1 MLRAVCA
8 FLRGLLASMSS
19 ERSTTTHHTPSRLLI
34 IWLAGF
40 SIIGLVAALVFFNLV
55 RDLVRGWNTTALTA
69 PATNGVTVTNPQTG
83 QTVVAEIPTWTG
95 VERVTVLL
103 LGIDER
109 KQETGP
115 FRTDTM
121 LLLTIDPVAK
131 TAGMLSIPRD
141 LWVQIPTM
149 DTEGKINTAH
159 FLGDAYNYPG
169 GGPALA
175 METVKQ
181 ELGIPADY
189 YVRFNFDSFE
199 KIVDAIGGVEICV
212 AETID
217 DPLYPALDNYGYDP
231 LHIDAGCQNMNGALA
246 LKYART
252 RHRGTDFDRAKRQ
265 QQVILA
271 IRDKVIKRNLLPQLV
286 AQAPSLLDT
295 LQHAIK
301 TNLTLDQMIQLAQL
315 ATQIDPKNIKQAT
328 IDENMVVAYNT
339 PTDPPQNVLVPIRE
353 KIRELREEFLNSVPT
368 ANSTGGTATP
378 ATTSARIVVENGTQ
392 INGLAAR
399 TGDRLKAAGYNIVE
413 VTSADRFDYKH
424 SQIVSYFGDTTIA
437 AAIARTLG
445 LPVSAIVTGTINNG
459 IDLKVVLGSDYQD
472 AAVTPTP

>member
-1 MLRAVCA
+1 
-8 FLRGLLASMSS
+8 MSS
-19 ERSTTTHHTPSRLLI
+19 ERRTTTHHTPSRLLL

-40 SIIGLVAALVFFNLV
+40 SIIGLIAALVFFNLV
-55 RDLVRGWNTTALTA
+55 RDLVRGWNTTALSA
-69 PATNGVTVTNPQTG
+69 PSSNGVTVTNPQTG
-83 QTVVAEIPTWTG
+83 QSVVAEVPIWTG
-95 VERVTVLL
+95 IERVTVLL

-121 LLLTIDPVAK
+121 LVLTIDPIAK
-131 TAGMLSIPRD
+131 TAGILSIPRD
-141 LWVQIPTM
+141 LWVQIPAMET
-149 DTEGKINTAH
+149 DGKINTAH

-175 METVKQ
+175 VDTVKQ
-181 ELGIPADY
+181 ELGLPIDY

-199 KIVDAIGGVEICV
+199 KVVDAIGGVEICV

-217 DPLYPALDNYGYDP
+217 DPLYPALDNYSYDP
-231 LHIDAGCQNMNGALA
+231 LHIDAGCQPMKGALA

-252 RHRGTDFDRAKRQ
+252 RHSGTDFDRAKRQ

-271 IRDKVIKRNLLPQLV
+271 IRDKVIRQDLLPQLV

-295 LQHAIK
+295 LQYAIK
-301 TNLTLDQMIQLAQL
+301 TNLTLDQMIQLAKL

-353 KIRELREEFLNSVPT
+353 KIRELREQFFNSVPT
-368 ANSTGGTATP
+368 ASPIGEAATP
-378 ATTSARIVVENGTQ
+378 AAVAARIVVENGTQ
-392 INGLAAR
+392 INGLAGR

-413 VTSADRFDYKH
+413 VTSADRFDYAQ
-424 SQIVSYFGDTTIA
+424 SQIISYLNDTTLA
-437 AAIARTLG
+437 AGIARTLG
-445 LPVSAIVTGTINNG
+445 LPASAIVTNTINTG

>member
-1 MLRAVCA
+1 
-8 FLRGLLASMSS
+8 MSS
-19 ERSTTTHHTPSRLLI
+19 ERSAKTHHTPSRLLI

-40 SIIGLVAALVFFNLV
+40 SIVGLIAALVFFNLV
-55 RDLVRGWNTTALTA
+55 RDLVRGWNTTALTT

-83 QTVVAEIPTWTG
+83 QPIIAEVPMWTG

-121 LLLTIDPVAK
+121 LVLTIDPVAK

-175 METVKQ
+175 VETVKQ
-181 ELGIPADY
+181 ELGLPIDY

-199 KIVDAIGGVEICV
+199 KVVDAIGGVDICV
-212 AETID
+212 PEVID
-217 DPLYPALDNYGYDP
+217 DPEYPCYDSYCFDP
-231 LHIDAGCQNMNGALA
+231 LHIDAGCQTMPGSLA

-252 RHRGTDFDRAKRQ
+252 RHSGTDFDRAKRQ

-271 IRDKVIKRNLLPQLV
+271 IRDKVIKQNLLPQLA
-286 AQAPSLLDT
+286 AQAPALLDT

-301 TNLTLDQMIQLAQL
+301 TNLTLEQMIQLARL
-315 ATQIDPKNIKQAT
+315 ATQIDPRNIKQAT
-328 IDENMVVAYNT
+328 IDENMVVGYNT

-353 KIRELREEFLNSVPT
+353 KIRELREKFFNSVPT
-368 ANSTGGTATP
+368 ANSTGGTAAP
-378 ATTSARIVVENGTQ
+378 SATSARIVVENGTQ
-392 INGLAAR
+392 INGLAGR

-413 VTSADRFDYKH
+413 VTSADRFDYAQ
-424 SQIVSYFGDTTIA
+424 SQIISYLNDTSVA
-437 AAIARTLG
+437 ADIARTLG
-445 LPVSAIVTGTINNG
+445 LSASAIVTSTINTG
-459 IDLKVVLGSDYQD
+459 IDLKVVLGNDYQD
-472 AAVTPTP
+472 ATVTPTP

>member
-1 MLRAVCA
+1 
-8 FLRGLLASMSS
+8 MSS
-19 ERSTTTHHTPSRLLI
+19 QRSTTKQPASNRLLI
-34 IWLAGF
+34 IWLIGF
-40 SIIGLVAALVFFNLV
+40 AIIGLIAALIFFNLV

-69 PATNGVTVTNPQTG
+69 PVASSVTVTNPQTG
-83 QTVVAEIPTWTG
+83 QPVVAEVPTWTG
-95 VERVTVLL
+95 IERVTVLL

-121 LLLTIDPVAK
+121 LVLTINPAAK

-141 LWVQIPTM
+141 LWVTIPAM

-181 ELGIPADY
+181 ELGIPIDY

-199 KIVDAIGGVEICV
+199 KVVDAIGGVEICV
-212 AETID
+212 AEAID

-231 LHIDAGCQNMNGALA
+231 LHIDAGCQHMDGALA

-252 RHRGTDFDRAKRQ
+252 RHNGTDFDRAKRQ

-271 IRDKVIKRNLLPQLV
+271 IRDKVMKQNLLPQLV
-286 AQAPSLLDT
+286 AQAPTLLNT
-295 LQHAIK
+295 LQSAIK
-301 TNLTLDQMIQLAQL
+301 TNLTLDQMIQLAKL

-328 IDENMVVAYNT
+328 IDENMVVGYNT

-353 KIRELREEFLNSVPT
+353 KIRELRERLFNSAP
-368 ANSTGGTATP
+368 AADSTGEATTP
-378 ATTSARIVVENGTQ
+378 AAATARIVVENGTQ

-399 TGDRLKAAGYNIVE
+399 TGDRLKTAGYNVVE
-413 VTSADRFDYKH
+413 ITSADRFDYTR
-424 SQIVSYFGDTTIA
+424 SQIVSYRADTTLA
-437 AAIARTLG
+437 AAVARTLG
-445 LPVSAIVTGTINNG
+445 LPASAIVTSTLANG
-459 IDLKVVLGSDYQD
+459 NDLKVVLGRDYQD

>member
-1 MLRAVCA
+1 
-8 FLRGLLASMSS
+8 MSS

-40 SIIGLVAALVFFNLV
+40 SIIGLIAALMFFSLV
-55 RDLVRGWNTTALTA
+55 RDLVRGWNTTALAAPTA
-69 PATNGVTVTNPQTG
+69 NGVTVTNPQTG
-83 QTVVAEIPTWTG
+83 QPIVAEVPTWTG

-121 LLLTIDPVAK
+121 LVLTIDPIAK
-131 TAGMLSIPRD
+131 TAGILSIPRD
-141 LWVQIPTM
+141 LWVQIPAMET
-149 DTEGKINTAH
+149 DGKINTAH

-175 METVKQ
+175 VETVKQ
-181 ELGIPADY
+181 ELGLPVDY

-231 LHIDAGCQNMNGALA
+231 LHIDAGCQTMNGALA

-252 RHRGTDFDRAKRQ
+252 RHGGTDFDRAKRQ

-271 IRDKVIKRNLLPQLV
+271 IRDKVIKQDLLPQLV
-286 AQAPSLLDT
+286 TQAPALLDT
-295 LQHAIK
+295 LQYAIK
-301 TNLTLDQMIQLAQL
+301 TNLSLEQMIQLAQTGNADRSEEHQAGDHRREHGGGLQHADRSAAECAGADSREDPRTAREILLL
-315 ATQIDPKNIKQAT
+315 ACRRPTRAARPADPAAT
-328 IDENMVVAYNT
+328 A
-339 PTDPPQNVLVPIRE
+339 
-353 KIRELREEFLNSVPT
+353 
-368 ANSTGGTATP
+368 
-378 ATTSARIVVENGTQ
+378 ARIVVENGTQ

-399 TGDRLKAAGYNIVE
+399 TGDRLKAAGYNVVE
-413 VTSADRFDYKH
+413 VTSADRFDYAQ
-424 SQIVSYFGDTTIA
+424 SQIIRLSRRHHRGGGDRPDPGP
-437 AAIARTLG
+437 ARVG
-445 LPVSAIVTGTINNG
+445 HRHQHDQDRHRFES
-459 IDLKVVLGSDYQD
+459 GSG
-472 AAVTPTP
+472 

>member
-1 MLRAVCA
+1 MTSQRSSS
-8 FLRGLLASMSS
+8 LLHSS
-19 ERSTTTHHTPSRLLI
+19 NRLLLV
-34 IWLAGF
+34 WLVGF
-40 SIIGLVAALVFFNLV
+40 AVIGFIAACIFFNLV
-55 RDLVRGWNTTALTA
+55 RDLVRNWSTTALVA
-69 PATNGVTVTNPQTG
+69 PAASSVTVTDPKTG
-83 QTVVAEIPTWTG
+83 QPVVPEIKSWDG

-109 KQETGP
+109 HQETGP

-121 LLLTIDPVAK
+121 LVLTVDPVAK
-131 TAGMLSIPRD
+131 TAGILSIPRD
-141 LWVQIPTM
+141 LWVTIPTM

-181 ELGIPADY
+181 ELGIPVDY

-199 KIVDAIGGVEICV
+199 KVIDAIGGVDICV

-217 DPLYPALDNYGYDP
+217 DPEYPAFDNYGFDP
-231 LHIDAGCQNMNGALA
+231 LHIDAGCQHMNGSLA

-252 RHRGTDFDRAKRQ
+252 RHTGTDFDRAKRQ

-271 IRDKVIKRNLLPQLV
+271 VRDKVVKQNLLPQLA
-286 AQAPSLLDT
+286 AQAPTLLDE
-295 LQHAIK
+295 LQKAVR
-301 TNLTLDQMIQLAQL
+301 TNLTLDQMIQLAKL

-328 IDENMVVAYNT
+328 INENMVVAYNT
-339 PTDPPQNVLVPIRE
+339 PTDPPQNVLVPIRD
-353 KIRELREEFLNSVPT
+353 KIRELRDQFFNSVPT
-368 ANSTGGTATP
+368 ANPIGTAP
-378 ATTSARIVVENGTQ
+378 APLTNAARIRVENGTQ

-399 TGDRLKAAGYNIVE
+399 TRDRLAAQGFTVVE
-413 VTSADRFDYKH
+413 IDSADRFDYAQ
-424 SQIVSYFGDTTIA
+424 SQIISYAADTGVA
-437 AAIARTLG
+437 EAVAQALS
-445 LPVSAIVTGTINNG
+445 LPASSIVTSTANST
-459 IDLKVVLGSDYQD
+459 IDLKVILGRDYRE

>member
-1 MLRAVCA
+1 
-8 FLRGLLASMSS
+8 MSS
-19 ERSTTTHHTPSRLLI
+19 QRRSLFHPSNRLLI

-40 SIIGLVAALVFFNLV
+40 SIIGLIAALIFFNLV
-55 RDLVRGWNTTALTA
+55 RDLVRNWNTTALAA
-69 PATNGVTVTNPQTG
+69 PPASGVSITNPQTG
-83 QTVVAEIPTWTG
+83 QPVVPEVPTWTG

-121 LLLTIDPVAK
+121 LVLTIDPVAK
-131 TAGMLSIPRD
+131 TAGILSIPRD
-141 LWVQIPTM
+141 LWVRIPAM
-149 DTEGKINTAH
+149 DTDGKINTAH

-175 METVKQ
+175 VETVKQ
-181 ELGIPADY
+181 ELGIPAAY

-199 KIVDAIGGVEICV
+199 KVVDAIGGVDICV

-217 DPLYPALDNYGYDP
+217 DPEYPALDNYGFDP
-231 LHIDAGCQNMNGALA
+231 LHIDAGCQHMNGALA

-252 RHRGTDFDRAKRQ
+252 RHTGTDFDRAKRQ

-271 IRDKVIKRNLLPQLV
+271 VRDKVIQQNLLPQLV

-301 TNLTLDQMIQLAQL
+301 TNLSLDQIIQLAKL

-339 PTDPPQNVLVPIRE
+339 PTDPPQNVLVPIRD
-353 KIRELREEFLNSVPT
+353 KFRELREKFFNSVPA
-368 ANSTGGTATP
+368 ANPSGEA
-378 ATTSARIVVENGTQ
+378 AALAADAARIVVENGTQ

-399 TGDRLKAAGYNIVE
+399 TSDRLKAAGYNVVE
-413 VTSADRFDYKH
+413 VTSADRFDYTQ
-424 SQIVSYFGDTTIA
+424 SQIISYLNDTTLA

-445 LPVSAIVTGTINNG
+445 LPMSAIVTSTMSADV
-459 IDLKVVLGSDYQD
+459 DLKLVLGSDYQD
-472 AAVTPTP
+472 TATPTP